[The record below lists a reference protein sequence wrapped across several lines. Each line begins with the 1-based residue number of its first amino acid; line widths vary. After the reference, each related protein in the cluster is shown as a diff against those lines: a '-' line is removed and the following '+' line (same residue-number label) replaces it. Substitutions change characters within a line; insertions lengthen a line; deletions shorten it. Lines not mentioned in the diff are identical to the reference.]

1 MKKLIKATVFF
12 LLLCAFSAC
21 SDQYKNIHTENFEN
35 KEAYLKVDEKFEG
48 AQVKITQFMTY
59 KGQKFAFT
67 EYESF
72 VKDGKV
78 KCNLG
83 NYGEWCLFFRYIKD
97 KKVKGTERRKAALT
111 AKHYNI
117 AYLCATIPP
126 LNFCLNM
133 IDFTNERSPTVF
145 ALQRPMVNYDKLI
158 SDAYPFPLASEK
170 ELKGGD
176 ETFRNAYGKRVADY
190 IGSLYRLNKESSFDF
205 YVTDYENRFIYPFFH
220 ANGIPKDK
228 FYVHLLSDGTASYR
242 YFNSC
247 FDTPE
252 ADDLYEKLKNDLIA
266 VEKKA
271 KEGGAES
278 AKYLYEASCYKEAQ
292 GDFCEWTKGFAYAY
306 VMAKEERNAE
316 WNVQRARNLRY
327 KGKPLTDK
335 DYISEGN
342 NKIITNF
349 NLGKSLEKWQK
360 AGRLQELKDM
370 LHYSD
375 DALTPVT
382 EKGGKAFVFVG
393 TREFNE
399 GNLPLLID
407 ESKKYFGEEYEYFYK
422 GHPGDVL
429 KEGSEKEKM
438 LTKAGVKIL
447 DSAVPMEV
455 YMFFNPKI
463 YIGGYGS
470 STYFST
476 HLLEGG
482 EEQFLCLWEKD
493 SVIFNEG
500 GENVAKAKVAFSVSS
515 DGKITVIKDK

>member
-1 MKKLIKATVFF
+1 MKFAKILTVFIFLNACLFGYDSKYGKIPIEKFDIKA
-12 LLLCAFSAC
+12 
-21 SDQYKNIHTENFEN
+21 KNVR
-35 KEAYLKVDEKFEG
+35 ADEKFNCVS
-48 AQVKITQFMTY
+48 VKITQFMPY
-59 KGQKFAFT
+59 KGKKFQLKN
-67 EYESF
+67 YE
-72 VKDGKV
+72 VIIKDAALPLKIDG
-78 KCNLG
+78 
-83 NYGEWCLFFRYIKD
+83 YGEWVLLLKYTD
-97 KKVKGTERRKAALT
+97 GKKVLKKERRRLAVVAP
-111 AKHYNI
+111 HYNVGF
-117 AYLCATIPP
+117 LSATVPS
-126 LNFCLNM
+126 LNFCLTLPEITSEN
-133 IDFTNERSPTVF
+133 SPAIF
-145 ALQRPMVNYDKLI
+145 ALERVKTIDYENLVEH
-158 SDAYPFPLASEK
+158 AHAFPLAEK
-170 ELKGGD
+170 EELYGASVDFFKVF
-176 ETFRNAYGKRVADY
+176 TSCFAAYIRT
-190 IGSLYRLNKESSFDF
+190 LYFFNPESTFDF
-205 YVTDYENRFIYPFFH
+205 YVTDAESRYIYPFFH
-220 ANGIPKDK
+220 ANGIPEERIR
-228 FYVHLLSDGTASYR
+228 VHLLSDGSASYR
-242 YFNSC
+242 YFNEY
-247 FDTPE
+247 FNTDD
-252 ADDLYEKLKNDLIA
+252 ADVKYERLKTSLATIKEKA
-266 VEKKA
+266 KKA
-271 KEGGAES
+271 AQNEKEYRLFLSSFERTSTFA
-278 AKYLYEASCYKEAQ
+278 
-292 GDFCEWTKGFAYAY
+292 EWTGGFACAC
-306 VMAKEERNAE
+306 VLAKEEKNIE
-316 WNVQRARNLRY
+316 WNLQRARNLRY

-429 KEGSEKEKM
+429 KEDSEKEKM